1 VVVVITYPSHIFGEF
16 VPKRIALNDYEQVA
30 IRISR
35 PMPTLSVIAS
45 LSVRLLSISTDT
57 MLRLL
62 WKNNIP
68 QPLVTEEEVR
78 LLLEQGRDRGDR
90 GEEKAMIKR

>member
-1 VVVVITYPSHIFGEF
+1 
-16 VPKRIALNDYEQVA
+16 
-30 IRISR
+30 
-35 PMPTLSVIAS
+35 
-45 LSVRLLSISTDT
+45 

-90 GEEKAMIKR
+90 GEEKAMIKKVIRLGDERISTL